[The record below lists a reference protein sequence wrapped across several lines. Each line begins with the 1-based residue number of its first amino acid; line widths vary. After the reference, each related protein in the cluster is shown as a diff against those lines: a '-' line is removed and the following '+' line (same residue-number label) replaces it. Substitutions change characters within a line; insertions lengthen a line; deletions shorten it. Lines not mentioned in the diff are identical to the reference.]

1 MRCILRIMHNN
12 RFPVFSF
19 VALLA
24 FVLSLSSCSPRP
36 FDADAEAAKLL
47 KIDAEWA
54 DLASD
59 GKDVEKIISYWSD
72 DATLVFPGQP
82 IIKGKAALRAYVTE
96 SVKTPG
102 FKIHW
107 KSEKPVFSPDGKMA
121 YMPGTDE
128 VTVPGPQ
135 GALMTLHY
143 RGVSIWRHDPD
154 GQWRCVFDISNE
166 GPPAT
171 TAR

>member
-1 MRCILRIMHNN
+1 MPNN
-12 RFPVFSF
+12 RFPVLSL

-24 FVLSLSSCSPRP
+24 FVLSLSSCSPRT
-36 FDADAEAAKLL
+36 FDADAEGAKLL

-72 DATLVFPGQP
+72 DATLIFPGQP

-135 GALMTLHY
+135 SSLMTLHY
-143 RGVSIWRHDPD
+143 RGISIWRHDAD
-154 GQWRCVFDISNE
+154 GQWRCVVDISNE
-166 GPPAT
+166 EPPPAT
-171 TAR
+171 AAK

>member
-1 MRCILRIMHNN
+1 MPNN
-12 RFPVFSF
+12 RFPVFPS

-24 FVLSLSSCSPRP
+24 LVLSLSSCSSRP
-36 FDADAEAAKLL
+36 FDADAEGAKLL

-54 DLASD
+54 DLAAD

-72 DATLVFPGQP
+72 DATLMFPGQP

-107 KSEKPVFSPDGKMA
+107 KSENPVFSPDGKMA
-121 YMPGTDE
+121 YMPGADE
-128 VTVPGPQ
+128 VTAPGPQ

-143 RGVSIWRHDPD
+143 RGISIWRRDAD
-154 GQWRCVFDISNE
+154 GPWRCVVDISNE
-166 GPPAT
+166 EPPP
-171 TAR
+171 TAAK

>member
-1 MRCILRIMHNN
+1 MPKN
-12 RFPVFSF
+12 RFRNFSCF
-19 VALLA
+19 ALLTL
-24 FVLSLSSCSPRP
+24 VLALCSCSPRT
-36 FDADAEAAKLL
+36 FDADAEGAKLL

-54 DLASD
+54 DLATN

-72 DATLVFPGQP
+72 DATLMFPGQP
-82 IIKGKAALRAYVTE
+82 VIKGKPALRAYVTE

-107 KSEKPVFSPDGKMA
+107 KSEKPVFSQDANMA

-135 GALMTLHY
+135 GALLTLHY
-143 RGVSIWRHDPD
+143 RGVSIWRHDSD

-166 GPPAT
+166 EPPAT
-171 TAR
+171 PAR

>member
-1 MRCILRIMHNN
+1 MHNN
-12 RFPVFSF
+12 RFPVFPF

-24 FVLSLSSCSPRP
+24 FVLSLSSCSQRP
-36 FDADAEAAKLL
+36 FDADAEGAKLL

-72 DATLVFPGQP
+72 DATLMFPGQP

-135 GALMTLHY
+135 SSLMTLHY
-143 RGVSIWRHDPD
+143 RGISIWRHDAD
-154 GQWRCVFDISNE
+154 GQWRCVVDISNE
-166 GPPAT
+166 EPPPP
-171 TAR
+171 TAAK